1 MIDWL
6 FRLFV
11 DPIEIR
17 GIGRLLML
25 APLILSVSLVYK
37 TIRCRDL
44 RQVPLASAKLCVMIL
59 SGMMAIGVTLLVT
72 FHLLA

>member
-1 MIDWL
+1 MTWL
-6 FRLFV
+6 YHFLV

-44 RQVPLASAKLCVMIL
+44 KQVPIASIKLCIMIL
-59 SGMMAIGVTLLVT
+59 GGMFAIGISLLVT
-72 FHLLA
+72 FRFLA